1 MSVLRGQSRLLWCLF
16 FFLLFFFHCFFLAVK
31 YQWKIWKV
39 LSISTSL
46 RISRCMSDPIVRPRE
61 IEYPK
66 QLWGVEMA
74 GGVWRII
81 FLSIFNGKS
90 FRLIS
95 AGDSLRLGRLNA
107 GGGNGVGR
115 FFLWGGGSVWKGL
128 RSLWSPCCAL
138 CTFGWQT
145 NVLRMSPLR
154 CGPVMVS
161 KQTSDFVCVRV
172 RASGTSPAWHMALR
186 QTGTRGSKL
195 RSVLPDGLFPK
206 V

>member
-1 MSVLRGQSRLLWCLF
+1 MVNCVWPRWSEKKCVFFLFLFFLMKRCPCWEDKVGFSDVSF

-81 FLSIFNGKS
+81 FLSTFNGKS
-90 FRLIS
+90 FHLIS

-115 FFLWGGGSVWKGL
+115 FFLWGGECLEGSAV
-128 RSLWSPCCAL
+128 AL
-138 CTFGWQT
+138 
-145 NVLRMSPLR
+145 
-154 CGPVMVS
+154 VS
-161 KQTSDFVCVRV
+161 MLCFVHIWLADKCVAHESSQMWPSD
-172 RASGTSPAWHMALR
+172 GE
-186 QTGTRGSKL
+186 
-195 RSVLPDGLFPK
+195 
-206 V
+206 